1 MKHFFFYLT
10 INLFL
15 FQSVAAQESLSFS
28 SLDSLLNYAEINSQS
43 IKTGEQLVVL
53 SKWQKISAQTGI
65 VNLKVPSNF
74 NLVDNIA
81 LPVTFL
87 PGEIFGGA
95 PGTFKQ
101 VTTGQ
106 EFIGN
111 INVAPQIDIINVA
124 SWARLKSAAINSQ
137 QTELNNLIVRKSLF
151 ESISATYYN
160 VVSIQE
166 QIEIAQQSLLIADT
180 LLLSMQNKYLSGIGR
195 QQDINDAQ
203 INEINL
209 GDKLEQLKLSLKQQY
224 LSLKI
229 LCDISETTDVIIYEP
244 LQYDQQFSLELVVEN
259 QLQYKS
265 SLLKVEQASADL
277 KINQFVQLPTL
288 SLVYYNAWQQNSNDR
303 FFDNNVDWINSQY
316 LGLKVSMFFPDV
328 NRYVATQTSK
338 VNKTISIQNLEHSKT
353 QNTYVNQQLVLD
365 YKKSISQLSSSKLI
379 YELKQQNYQLA
390 FNQFNAS
397 ILPSDK
403 LLIAFND
410 LLNSRLNYSNAL
422 SNVLFTKSKID
433 INNTIR

>member
-1 MKHFFFYLT
+1 MKLFFFYLT
-10 INLFL
+10 INLLL
-15 FQSVAAQESLSFS
+15 FQPVAAQDILSFS

-53 SKWQKISAQTGI
+53 SKWQKISAQAGI

-74 NLVDNIA
+74 NLINNIA
-81 LPVTFL
+81 QPVTFL
-87 PGEIFGGA
+87 PGEVFGGA

-106 EFIGN
+106 QFIGN

-124 SWARLKSAAINSQ
+124 SWARLKSATINSQ

-160 VVSIQE
+160 IVSIQE
-166 QIEIAQQSLLIADT
+166 QIEIAQQSSLIADT
-180 LLLSMQNKYLSGIGR
+180 LLLSMQNKYLAGIGR

-209 GDKLEQLKLSLKQQY
+209 GDRLEQLKLSLKQQY

-229 LCDISETTDVIIYEP
+229 LCDISETTDIIIHEP
-244 LQYDQQFSLELVVEN
+244 LQYDQQFPLGLVAEN

-265 SLLKVEQASADL
+265 SLLKVEKTSADL

-316 LGLKVSMFFPDV
+316 LGLKFSLFFPDV

-365 YKKSISQLSSSKLI
+365 YEKSISQLNSSKLI

-433 INNTIR
+433 INNTIK